1 MLRVC
6 WLFTRPRSKSFL
18 LRHDS
23 CLMLHAPCML
33 HAAAA
38 LDSFGFYKEGV
49 YQDAKC
55 SNQDL
60 DHAVVLFGYGTSDQ
74 GVDYWLVKK

>member
-1 MLRVC
+1 
-6 WLFTRPRSKSFL
+6 
-18 LRHDS
+18 
-23 CLMLHAPCML
+23 ML